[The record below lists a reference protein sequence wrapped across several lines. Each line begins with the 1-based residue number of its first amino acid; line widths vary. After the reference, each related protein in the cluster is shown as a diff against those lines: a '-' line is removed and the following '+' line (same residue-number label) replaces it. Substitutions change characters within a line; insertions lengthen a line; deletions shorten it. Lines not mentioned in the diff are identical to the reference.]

1 MMMMM
6 VVEVAGV
13 VVVITMVDVG
23 GGGGCGGDDE
33 NGGGDNDDN
42 DHYLSFPFQTCVKGN
57 ALPHLGH
64 SLHRS
69 HIPKPGV
76 NLSFSSSEPMKTTY
90 WGSDLSI

>member
-1 MMMMM
+1 MMMIMM

-13 VVVITMVDVG
+13 VVVMTMVDVG
-23 GGGGCGGDDE
+23 GGGE